1 MFDKINLKLL
11 DLLTIFLPGGLM
23 LMVILNIKPIG
34 TIWSSWQ
41 SITIENW
48 QKASLFVAAS
58 FVIGHF
64 VYLIASSIDNLIF
77 EKVRKV
83 YYSGTKLLAYVRQLK
98 KETLGIDDSEV
109 INAYK
114 WALAILKHKSP
125 TLYEEAEK
133 HIAASKFFRSF
144 FVVLL
149 IAFFALII
157 NTVWIEAGVI
167 LILSF
172 FSLVRYFN
180 QRVKSIDSVYHYI
193 LILSEK
199 KYDNEPDPAIVAELN
214 KNYINITFSGGIV
227 GHLEKVWVA
236 FKLCL
241 GWNPK

>member
-1 MFDKINLKLL
+1 
-11 DLLTIFLPGGLM
+11 M
-23 LMVILNIKPIG
+23 LMVILNVEPISN
-34 TIWSSWQ
+34 IWSSWQ
-41 SITIENW
+41 SLTTENW
-48 QKASLFVAAS
+48 QKAALFIAAS

-83 YYSGTKLLAYVRQLK
+83 YYSGTKLLAYVKQLK

-114 WALAILKHKSP
+114 WALAILILKSP
-125 TLYEEAEK
+125 SLYEAVEK

-149 IAFFALII
+149 IAFFALLI
-157 NTVWIEAGVI
+157 NKDWIEAGI
-167 LILSF
+167 IFMLSF
-172 FSLVRYFN
+172 FSLIRYFN

-193 LILSEK
+193 LVLSEK
-199 KYDNEPDPAIVAELN
+199 KFDNEPDQLIVADLN
-214 KNYINITFSGGIV
+214 KKYIHKTFSSGIV
-227 GHLEKVWVA
+227 GQLEKFWVA